1 MSCEPSCE
9 LQVPSRRNIMG
20 NANHLGSS
28 WAASWLQGIMAAA
41 AAARRMS
48 GALTSCY
55 YCNTIAI
62 ATTILVVSSLLVI
75 SSVVVVNAV
84 TDAGDGEKKKKKKK
98 KKEKSSLFGWDAWAC
113 STLFDFQATNRLS
126 GKITTCF
133 SFHKNP
139 TLCFDKRTEST
150 ADFSTTCGLIWFGFV
165 LCAACCSGCPDKPL
179 FGLTATST
187 VVELEDQ
194 CKCWCWCWCGRS
206 LCSELAGCCLLRSQ
220 CNWAVSV
227 LLQMWLNLLVDDLQ
241 CGNITKLGKKKKNA
255 GNSATTVAI
264 IH

>member
-20 NANHLGSS
+20 SADYLGSS

-41 AAARRMS
+41 AARRMS
-48 GALTSCY
+48 GAVTSCY

-98 KKEKSSLFGWDAWAC
+98 KEKTTVVCFDEMHELAALC
-113 STLFDFQATNRLS
+113 SIFKQEINWVEKL
-126 GKITTCF
+126 ITYF

-165 LCAACCSGCPDKPL
+165 LCAACCSGCSDKPL

-227 LLQMWLNLLVDDLQ
+227 LLQIWLNLLVDDLQ